1 MWGVGYSG
9 RKSAGG
15 VEPPLGLPS
24 FWVGKKRVSG
34 TRTYPRLLVRSPQPN
49 QPPSPRCIL
58 RGLSSFYAECSLVM
72 IHFLTLL
79 PLQKSKVEDN
89 GGFAVE
95 STAGADSPE
104 AAVPCA
110 RPRRLKKPVQYL
122 EESDEDDMV

>member
-1 MWGVGYSG
+1 
-9 RKSAGG
+9 
-15 VEPPLGLPS
+15 
-24 FWVGKKRVSG
+24 
-34 TRTYPRLLVRSPQPN
+34 
-49 QPPSPRCIL
+49 
-58 RGLSSFYAECSLVM
+58 M

-79 PLQKSKVEDN
+79 SLQKSKVEDN

-122 EESDEDDMV
+122 EESDEDDMVWIFMKVFNLLMQIDVRTTLQQSWQLSPNNISD